1 MLSTFQKGVL
11 LSLVLFQD
19 SLQVASHRAE
29 SAEDMLSRFSVLA
42 GLRLRHDFGVSAPGD
57 DFYSLGGIRATLNFT
72 DYFSGRSRD
81 SVHDHIEN
89 FVLHEKSAALRI
101 AIKNI
106 LIAAARRSRRRKKKK
121 YRQKMKGDS
130 GMVVSQ
136 IEEAGAS
143 ALGPSSA

>member
-1 MLSTFQKGVL
+1 M
-11 LSLVLFQD
+11 SLVIFQD

-29 SAEDMLSRFSVLA
+29 SAEDMLSRFSKVLA
-42 GLRLRHDFGVSAPGD
+42 GLRLRHDLGVSASGD